1 VRLPIL
7 PILTSSAK
15 VHDNYHKT
23 RGSLLKIRVGLR
35 RSVHRD
41 PQKQQFTKARSIHLF
56 QRNLSPCLL
65 APLKMFV
72 ANWVAAIRE
81 SRAGSKSSTD
91 AFEFLAIG
99 AKARQSVLALLA

>member
-1 VRLPIL
+1 
-7 PILTSSAK
+7 
-15 VHDNYHKT
+15 
-23 RGSLLKIRVGLR
+23 
-35 RSVHRD
+35 
-41 PQKQQFTKARSIHLF
+41 
-56 QRNLSPCLL
+56 
-65 APLKMFV
+65 MFV